1 MNPLVS
7 VIIPLYNCEDFIER
21 CLKSIRNQSY
31 SPIEVIL
38 VNDQSP
44 DNCAEIAENF
54 LEKYQLENW
63 KLLHLNENFGSSVAR
78 NLGIDNAM
86 GKYLFFVDSDDTITP
101 DCLETLVEISEKTG
115 AEITISQL
123 ECVKAS
129 TGEKSMC
136 IPLKTTYEVLP
147 DNATIFRE
155 FAAGNLVTYSVNKL
169 INNKYLKENQLYFT
183 PGLYAQD
190 ELWTFQ
196 CMLKMSKI
204 AINKSVTYT
213 YFLHENSVI
222 HSRGKK
228 HFDDWFTIGKFVD
241 EAYRKEKNT
250 ELKRQILQYL
260 TGYKSVTL
268 LMNWRAQKD
277 ENLWKDSYRNYKTLK
292 KLSLSNYL
300 SSDFP
305 LKTKKADLFSRL
317 PTDIG
322 FRFFKWRY
330 ER

>member
-21 CLKSIRNQSY
+21 CLQSIRNQSY

-44 DNCAEIAENF
+44 DKCAELADNF

-63 KLLHLNENFGSSVAR
+63 KLFHLKENSGSSVAR
-78 NLGIDNAM
+78 NLGIDKAS
-86 GKYLFFVDSDDTITP
+86 GKYVFFLDSDDAITP

-115 AEITISQL
+115 AEMTISQL

-136 IPLKTTYEVLP
+136 IPIKTKYEILEG
-147 DNATIFRE
+147 NATIFSE

-169 INNKYLKENQLYFT
+169 INTQYLKDNKLYFT

-196 CMLKMSKI
+196 CMLKMSRI
-204 AINKSVTYT
+204 AINKSITYT
-213 YFLHENSVI
+213 YFLHEKSVI

-241 EAYRKEKNT
+241 EAYRKEKNA

-260 TGYKSVTL
+260 TSYKSLTL

-277 ENLWKDSYRNYKTLK
+277 KKLWKESYTNYKKLV
-292 KLSLSNYL
+292 KLSPKNYL
-300 SSDFP
+300 SKDFSVQ
-305 LKTKKADLFSRL
+305 TKKADLFTRL
-317 PTDIG
+317 PTEFG

>member
-1 MNPLVS
+1 LVS

-21 CLKSIRNQSY
+21 SLQSIRNQSY

-44 DNCAEIAENF
+44 DKCAKIAENF

-63 KLLHLNENFGSSVAR
+63 KLFHLKENSGSSVAR
-78 NLGIDNAM
+78 NLGIDKST
-86 GKYLFFVDSDDTITP
+86 GKYLFFVDSDDTITT
-101 DCLETLVEISEKTG
+101 DCLERLVEISEKTG
-115 AEITISQL
+115 AEMTISQL
-123 ECVKAS
+123 ECVKAE

-136 IPLKTTYEVLP
+136 IPIKTSFEILT

-155 FAAGNLVTYSVNKL
+155 FADGNLVTYSVNKL
-169 INNKYLKENQLYFT
+169 INTKYLKENKLYFT

-196 CMLKMSKI
+196 CMLKMSRI

-213 YFLHENSVI
+213 YFLHEKSVI

-260 TGYKSVTL
+260 TGYKSLTL

-277 ENLWKDSYRNYKTLK
+277 ENLWKESYRNYKSLVR
-292 KLSLSNYL
+292 LSLKNYL
-300 SSDFP
+300 SKDFSVQ
-305 LKTKKADLFSRL
+305 TKKADLFTRL
-317 PTDIG
+317 PTEFG